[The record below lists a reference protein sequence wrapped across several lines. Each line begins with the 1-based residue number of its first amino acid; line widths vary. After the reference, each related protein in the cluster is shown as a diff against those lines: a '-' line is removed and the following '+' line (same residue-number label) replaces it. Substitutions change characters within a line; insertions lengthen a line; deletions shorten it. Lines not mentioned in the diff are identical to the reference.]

1 MFVIN
6 EKTDFKD
13 FFLYL
18 KNDFGVNLHFISNN
32 KLHMDTL
39 LSTII
44 YQKNIKRV
52 ENYSINENTTI
63 SELLLFFKNFKV
75 EFRNKNGKKLLHYLT
90 LKECKTDVEVVRNIS
105 SLQSLLAS
113 AVSILK
119 KEVSYSD
126 IDWINRILK
135 DAAHQVK
142 DEEDKKKITKALIQI
157 YENEAKFTI
166 KEVELI
172 FLIFCKSNKDCLLIS
187 QLLSNH
193 KNFDLIKSFSI
204 INQNIK
210 NKILL

>member
-63 SELLLFFKNFKV
+63 SELLLFC
-75 EFRNKNGKKLLHYLT
+75 E
-90 LKECKTDVEVVRNIS
+90 
-105 SLQSLLAS
+105 
-113 AVSILK
+113 
-119 KEVSYSD
+119 
-126 IDWINRILK
+126 
-135 DAAHQVK
+135 
-142 DEEDKKKITKALIQI
+142 
-157 YENEAKFTI
+157 
-166 KEVELI
+166 I
-172 FLIFCKSNKDCLLIS
+172 FGYV
-187 QLLSNH
+187 
-193 KNFDLIKSFSI
+193 
-204 INQNIK
+204 
-210 NKILL
+210 